1 MVKLVYLRLEL
12 HVMVIGH
19 EKILAFFDRAM
30 AEGVLAQAY
39 CFVGPDQ
46 IGKRTV
52 ANAIAAKL
60 LNKEVDKLISHPDYA
75 YFERE
80 IDQKTGK
87 RKKDLNSAQA
97 REIRHRLERRSW
109 LHGYQVVVVNDV
121 ELLND
126 EAANAL
132 LKTLE
137 EPPEKSVIFL
147 LTENDQVLLS
157 TIKSRCQLVHF
168 SPVANDA
175 IKQGL
180 EGLDVDS
187 LVTESALRVAQGLPG
202 KAINF
207 ALDEEVRA
215 TYYAERERFEK
226 MIGQTLHGKL
236 ELLDDVL
243 EEKEVE
249 GGLRERVEGLFDL
262 WSLFCREIMLH
273 KAGLAQFQPTAGS
286 GYSTPELITI
296 LETLCQAKKQVRQN
310 GNTRLI
316 VEQVILSL

>member
-1 MVKLVYLRLEL
+1 
-12 HVMVIGH
+12 MVIGH

-39 CFVGPDQ
+39 CLVGPDQ
-46 IGKRTV
+46 IGKRAV
-52 ANAIAAKL
+52 ANTIAAKL
-60 LNKEVDKLISHPDYA
+60 LNKEISRLISHPDYA

-109 LHGYQVVVVNDV
+109 LHGYQVVIVNDV
-121 ELLND
+121 ELLNE

-157 TIKSRCQLVHF
+157 TIKSRCQLVYL
-168 SPVANDA
+168 SSVNNNTIA
-175 IKQGL
+175 QGL
-180 EGLDVDS
+180 EKLGADASVI
-187 LVTESALRVAQGLPG
+187 EGALRVAQGLPG

-207 ALDEEVRA
+207 ALNEETRA

-226 MIGQTLHGKL
+226 MISQTLHGKFK
-236 ELLDDVL
+236 LLDDVL
-243 EEKEVE
+243 EEKEGE
-249 GGLRERVEGLFDL
+249 GGLREQVDGLFDL
-262 WSLFCREIMLH
+262 WSLFCREILLYQT
-273 KAGLAQFQPTAGS
+273 GLAHFQPTAGS
-286 GYSTPELITI
+286 DYNVPQLIAI
-296 LETLCQAKKQVRQN
+296 LETLRQAKKQIRQN